1 MKNML
6 TSGKR
11 KKAIAR
17 AVVRQGTGVIRINSL
32 LLDNV
37 SPKMAMLKMKEPL
50 IIAEELAGK
59 VNIDVTING
68 GGISS
73 QADAGRIAIAKA
85 LVSFSKND
93 KLKEIFL
100 SYDRNMLVADV
111 RRKEPSKPNRH
122 GKARAKVQKSYR

>member
-17 AVVRQGTGVIRINSL
+17 AVVKAGNGMVRINSIP
-32 LLDNV
+32 LDNV
-37 SPKMAMLKMKEPL
+37 QPRMSMLKMQEPL
-50 IIAEELAGK
+50 IIAGELASK
-59 VNIDVTING
+59 VNIDVSVKG
-68 GGISS
+68 GGVTS

-85 LVSFSKND
+85 MVSFSKND
-93 KLKEIFL
+93 KLKEIYL
-100 SYDRNMLVADV
+100 AYDRNMLVADV

>member
-17 AVVRQGTGVIRINSL
+17 AVVRQGTGIIRINSL

>member
-17 AVVRQGTGVIRINSL
+17 AVVRQGTGIIRINSL

-68 GGISS
+68 GGVSS

-111 RRKEPSKPNRH
+111 RRKEPSKPNRP
-122 GKARAKVQKSYR
+122 RRSR